1 MICPNCHTENPSNAK
16 FCIECGQP
24 LPRVC
29 AQCGAINPA
38 NAKFCYQCGR
48 SLQASPPSPAAAPD
62 AASPATAEGDERP
75 VALAPARR
83 RARRGVAVAETAAAG
98 ASANGASAPARVNA
112 HTDEA
117 AEERRVVTVLF
128 ADITSSTA
136 LADVMDPEDV
146 RALLSAFFSSMS
158 HEIHRH
164 GGTVEKYIGDAVMA
178 VFGSPVAHEDDP
190 VRAVRAAL
198 DMQAALRQFNEA
210 RRNSDPT
217 APQLQMRVGVNTG
230 DVVAASGA
238 AEGRDFL
245 ITGDAV
251 NVAARLQQIAAPGSI
266 IVGPRTYRGS
276 TGAIEYRALAPVALR
291 GKPRPVRVWEAL
303 SATGGSALLPRP
315 RGVSGLYAPMV
326 GRDVELDLLRSIYA
340 RVNNERRP
348 HLVTILGAPG
358 VGKTRLMREFLEAVT
373 TTAETEDAP
382 APILLEGRCPPYGEG
397 VTYWPLA
404 EMLRSHCQFS
414 ALQPRDEARAQLL
427 ACVRDT
433 LTRAGRADDPE
444 QVAAYLGHTIG
455 IETPERR
462 RRLLP
467 ADAQHYQEGV
477 LRSWR
482 IFFEALATERPLL
495 VVVDDIHWADET
507 LLNLLEDVAAR
518 ASGVPLLIF
527 CPARPELIEKRP
539 DWGGGKR
546 NYAIIALEALSAR
559 DSQRLIREL
568 LPDDGVPDSL
578 RWAIIGK
585 AEGNPFYVEEIV
597 RMLVDR
603 GILVEG
609 ETSEHRWRIA
619 PEAENSDEVRE
630 LAIPDTVQGVL
641 AARLDLLTE
650 DERDLL
656 QHAAVIGRYF
666 WPAALRALHP
676 HHEEATLQATLQSL
690 VQKDLIR
697 EVERPQT
704 LVAPQSDPVYTFNHS
719 LTREVT
725 YGGIARTRRAHEHQH
740 VAEWLESIAQGRESD
755 FAELLAQHYRQYY
768 IQANL
773 ARARNNARRQAIRE
787 KVVRY
792 LTIAGDQAA
801 ARHSDAKSEW
811 YYTDALDLIAE
822 DASADDVPRRVEL
835 LMKRAE
841 ARWLQLS
848 GDTAWQDYRDALHLW
863 SAYSTYMLDES
874 AASSVAATKAGDVTS
889 PSSSGASLRPPLD
902 DSAREEPALDDAQ
915 AHDDA
920 GESEPHRPVLPMN
933 WRTTGVRLYHALVLL
948 PTRYPSLFTQPPAHE
963 ELLQYLQ
970 EGLRLSDE
978 LGQAD
983 TFEGAALLTA
993 KAFFWWSWPEQR
1005 DEEKLLDALHSARE
1019 AVRIT
1024 EALDDPHSA
1033 SEALDALG
1041 SLQSATTDLRGN
1053 LESQT
1058 RRLHWARRLDD
1069 TFELVDIDA
1078 TVCSAYMLVGDY
1090 ALAIEHG
1097 QRALGLAN
1105 STDTEALCGQA
1116 LRNLAIAYFEW
1127 DRWSDTARMVE
1138 QLQGIAPRLALTYSD
1153 SHRWALYCCAI
1164 VLARTGDRDGSD
1176 RLLRKVSELPER
1188 ADTQFLGLAKARLAI
1203 ARGALKEARQSLLAS
1218 LDARAGRM
1226 VFPLV
1231 LSELA
1236 ELGART
1242 GERELYDLYAA
1253 QALELGWRSG
1263 ARKAL
1268 SQAIRARGIIG
1279 VADSNWDDALADL
1292 DNARARYRDLGTAWE
1307 EARTLYALAGLYRR
1321 RGSAGDEALAQR
1333 ELTRALELFES
1344 LKAVR
1349 DIARARAALAGG
1361 DVRLP

>member
-1 MICPNCHTENPSNAK
+1 M
-16 FCIECGQP
+16 
-24 LPRVC
+24 
-29 AQCGAINPA
+29 
-38 NAKFCYQCGR
+38 
-48 SLQASPPSPAAAPD
+48 
-62 AASPATAEGDERP
+62 
-75 VALAPARR
+75 
-83 RARRGVAVAETAAAG
+83 
-98 ASANGASAPARVNA
+98 
-112 HTDEA
+112 
-117 AEERRVVTVLF
+117 TVLF

-136 LADVMDPEDV
+136 IADVMDPEDV
-146 RALLSAFFSSMS
+146 RALLSAFFTSMS

-178 VFGSPVAHEDDP
+178 VFGIPVAHEDDP

-198 DMQAALRQFNEA
+198 DMQAALRRFNGE
-210 RRNSDPT
+210 RKRSDPT
-217 APQLQMRVGVNTG
+217 APELQMRVGVNTG
-230 DVVAASGA
+230 EVVAAGGA
-238 AEGRDFL
+238 AAGRDFL
-245 ITGDAV
+245 ITGDPV
-251 NVAARLQQIAAPGSI
+251 NVAARLQQIAAPGSVL
-266 IVGPRTYRGS
+266 VGPRTYRGS
-276 TGAIEYRALAPVALR
+276 TGAIEFRALAPVALR
-291 GKPRPVRVWEAL
+291 GKSRPVRAWEAL
-303 SATGGSALLPRP
+303 SATGSSTAPLPRP
-315 RGVSGLYAPMV
+315 RGVTGLYAPLI
-326 GRDVELDLLRSIYA
+326 GRDVELDLLRSIYT
-340 RVNNERRP
+340 RVANERRP

-358 VGKTRLMREFLEAVT
+358 VGKTRLIREFLEAVSMG
-373 TTAETEDAP
+373 AETEDAP
-382 APILLEGRCPPYGEG
+382 APLVLEGRCPPYGEG

-404 EMLRSHCQFS
+404 EMLRSHCQF
-414 ALQPRDEARAQLL
+414 AAMQPREAARAQLL
-427 ACVRDT
+427 ACVRDA
-433 LTRAGRADDPE
+433 LTTAGRSDDPE

-455 IETPERR
+455 IETTERR
-462 RRLLP
+462 RALLP

-482 IFFEALATERPLL
+482 VFFEALATERPVL

-507 LLNLLEDVAAR
+507 LLSLLEDVAAR
-518 ASGVPLLIF
+518 ASDVSLLLV
-527 CPARPELIEKRP
+527 CPARPELLEKRP

-578 RWAIIGK
+578 RWAIIQK

-603 GILVEG
+603 GILVGG
-609 ETSEHRWRIA
+609 EAGGRGWRVA
-619 PEAENSDEVRE
+619 PEAENSEEIRE

-641 AARLDLLTE
+641 AARLDLLRE

-656 QHAAVIGRYF
+656 QHAAVIGRFF

-676 HHEEATLQATLQSL
+676 HHDDNELEATLRSL
-690 VQKDLIR
+690 IQKDLIR

-704 LVAPQSDPVYTFNHS
+704 LVAPAGEPVYTFNHS

-725 YGGIARTRRAHEHQH
+725 YAGIARTRRAHEHQH
-740 VAEWLESIAQGRESD
+740 VAEWLERVAQGRELE
-755 FAELLAQHYRQYY
+755 FADLLAQHYRQYY

-773 ARARNNARRQAIRE
+773 ARARNSARRQAIRD

-792 LTIAGDQAA
+792 LTVAGDQAA
-801 ARHSDAKSEW
+801 ARHSAVKAES
-811 YYTDALDLIAE
+811 YYSDALELLTE
-822 DASADDVPRRVEL
+822 DANAEDVPRRVEL

-841 ARWLQLS
+841 ARWLQTN
-848 GDTAWQDYRDALHLW
+848 GDTAWLDYRDALHLW
-863 SAYSTYMLDES
+863 SAYSTFMLEDR
-874 AASSVAATKAGDVTS
+874 AATSIATTKAGDLSS
-889 PSSSGASLRPPLD
+889 PSASGASLPTPE
-902 DSAREEPALDDAQ
+902 ATTPAAEEEPEP
-915 AHDDA
+915 
-920 GESEPHRPVLPMN
+920 GEEASERAEPRPALPMN
-933 WRTTGVRLYHALVLL
+933 WRTIGVRLYHALVLL
-948 PTRYPSLFTQPPAHE
+948 PTRYPSLFPQPPAHE
-963 ELLQYLQ
+963 ELLRYLQ
-970 EGLRLSDE
+970 EGLRLSEE

-983 TFEGAALLTA
+983 TLDGAALLTA

-1005 DEEKLLDALHSARE
+1005 DEEKLLDALRSARE

-1024 EALDDPHSA
+1024 EQLDEPLSA

-1058 RRLHWARRLDD
+1058 RRLYWAQRLDD

-1105 STDTEALCGQA
+1105 SADAEALCAQA

-1127 DRWSDTARMVE
+1127 DKWPDTVRMAE
-1138 QLQGIAPRLALTYSD
+1138 QVQSLSPRLTLTYSD
-1153 SHRWALYCCAI
+1153 SHRWALLCWAI
-1164 VLARTGDRDGSD
+1164 VLARTGERDGSD
-1176 RLLRKVSELPER
+1176 RVLRRVSELPDRSE
-1188 ADTQFLGLAKARLAI
+1188 AQFLGLVKARLAL
-1203 ARGALKEARQSLLAS
+1203 ARGALKEARQLLLAS
-1218 LDARAGRM
+1218 LESRAGRM
-1226 VFPLV
+1226 ALPLV

-1242 GERELYDLYAA
+1242 GERELYDRFAA

-1268 SQAIRARGIIG
+1268 SQSIRARGIIG
-1279 VADSNWDDALADL
+1279 VADGRWDDALADL
-1292 DNARARYRDLGTAWE
+1292 ENARTRYRDLGARWE

-1321 RGSAGDEALAQR
+1321 RGADGDEDLAQR
-1333 ELTRALELFES
+1333 ELASALQLFES
-1344 LKAVR
+1344 LQAVR

>member
-1 MICPNCHTENPSNAK
+1 MTCPNCQTTNPDNAK
-16 FCIECGQP
+16 FCIECGQA
-24 LPRVC
+24 LPRLC
-29 AQCGAINPA
+29 AICGATNPVGAKFCHQCGAPLLA
-38 NAKFCYQCGR
+38 TTGAGVAGGTEAPKERAGETERGAAGEVARGR
-48 SLQASPPSPAAAPD
+48 S
-62 AASPATAEGDERP
+62 
-75 VALAPARR
+75 RR
-83 RARRGVAVAETAAAG
+83 RAGVAESEATPPRR
-98 ASANGASAPARVNA
+98 NGSRSRRRVN
-112 HTDEA
+112 HFEGEF

-136 LADVMDPEDV
+136 LADSMDPEDV
-146 RALLSAFFSSMS
+146 RALLSAFFTSMS

-178 VFGSPVAHEDDP
+178 VFGIPIAHEDDP

-198 DMQAALRQFNEA
+198 DMQTALRRFNES
-210 RRNSDPT
+210 RRQSDPA

-230 DVVAASGA
+230 EVVAASGA

-245 ITGDAV
+245 ITGDPV
-251 NVAARLQQIAAPGSI
+251 NVSSRLQQIAAPGSI
-266 IVGPRTYRGS
+266 LVGPRTYRGT

-303 SATGGSALLPRP
+303 SSTGSGSAPLPRP
-315 RGVSGLYAPMV
+315 RGVSGLYSPLV
-326 GRDVELDLLRSIYA
+326 GRDVEVDLLRSIYS
-340 RVNNERRP
+340 RVVNEHRP

-358 VGKTRLMREFLEAVT
+358 VGKTRLVKEFLEAVT
-373 TTAETEDAP
+373 AGAETEDAP
-382 APILLEGRCPPYGEG
+382 VPLVLEGRCPPYGEG

-404 EMLRSHCQFS
+404 EMLRAHCQFA
-414 ALQPRDEARAQLL
+414 ALQPREMARSQLL
-427 ACVRDT
+427 ICVRDAFVK
-433 LTRAGRADDPE
+433 AGRADEPE

-462 RRLLP
+462 RALLP

-482 IFFEALATERPLL
+482 VFFEALATDRPVV

-518 ASGVPLLIF
+518 ASGVPLLLI

-578 RWAIIGK
+578 RWAIVKK

-603 GILVEG
+603 GILIGG
-609 ETSEHRWRIA
+609 EAAGRGWRIA
-619 PEAENSDEVRE
+619 PEAENSEEVRE

-641 AARLDLLTE
+641 AARLDLLRE
-650 DERDLL
+650 EERDLL

-676 HHEEATLQATLQSL
+676 HHDDAELFATLRSL
-690 VQKDLIR
+690 TQKDLIR
-697 EVERPQT
+697 EVERPQA
-704 LVAPQSDPVYTFNHS
+704 LVAPVGEQVYTFNHS

-725 YGGIARTRRAHEHQH
+725 YAGIARTRRAHEHQH
-740 VAEWLESIAQGRESD
+740 VAEWLESAAKGRESE
-755 FAELLAQHYRQYY
+755 FADLLAQHYRQYY

-773 ARARNNARRQAIRE
+773 ARARSSARRQAVRD
-787 KVVRY
+787 KVIQY

-801 ARHSDAKSEW
+801 ARHSGMKAES
-811 YYTDALDLIAE
+811 YYTDALELLTE
-822 DASADDVPRRVEL
+822 DASAEDVPARVEL

-841 ARWLQLS
+841 SRWLQTN

-863 SAYSTYMLDES
+863 SAYSTYMLADS
-874 AASSVAATKAGDVTS
+874 AASSVAATRAGDV
-889 PSSSGASLRPPLD
+889 SSASASGVSLLAPAPAPPIEDAAQSAATEGAEARP
-902 DSAREEPALDDAQ
+902 A
-915 AHDDA
+915 
-920 GESEPHRPVLPMN
+920 LPMN
-933 WRTTGVRLYHALVLL
+933 WRTIGIRLYHALVQL
-948 PTRYPSLFTQPPAHE
+948 PTRYPDLFPQPPAHE
-963 ELLQYLQ
+963 ELLRYLQ
-970 EGLRLSDE
+970 EGLRLSEE

-1005 DEEKLLDALHSARE
+1005 DEEKLLDALRSARE

-1024 EALDDPHSA
+1024 ESLDEPHSA

-1058 RRLHWARRLDD
+1058 RRLQWAQRLDD
-1069 TFELVDIDA
+1069 THELVDIDA

-1090 ALAIEHG
+1090 ALAVEHG
-1097 QRALGLAN
+1097 QRALGLAE
-1105 STDTEALCGQA
+1105 SSDADALRAQA
-1116 LRNLAIAYFEW
+1116 LRNLTIAYFEW
-1127 DRWSDTARMVE
+1127 DKWPDTIRLCA
-1138 QLQGIAPRLALTYSD
+1138 QLQAIAPRLTLTYSD
-1153 SHRWALYCCAI
+1153 SHRWALLCCAI
-1164 VLARTGDRDGSD
+1164 VLARTGERDGSD
-1176 RLLRKVSELPER
+1176 RILRRVSELPER
-1188 ADTQFLGLAKARLAI
+1188 SEAQFLGLVKARLAN
-1203 ARGALKEARQSLLAS
+1203 ARGALKEARQTLLAALES
-1218 LDARAGRM
+1218 RAGRM
-1226 VFPLV
+1226 AMPHV

-1242 GERELYDLYAA
+1242 GERELYDRFAA

-1279 VADSNWDDALADL
+1279 VADGRWDDALADL
-1292 DNARARYRDLGTAWE
+1292 ENARTRYRELGAAWE

-1321 RGSAGDEALAQR
+1321 RGSGGDEELARR
-1333 ELTRALELFES
+1333 ELTSALDLFES
-1344 LKAVR
+1344 LKSVR
-1349 DIARARAALAGG
+1349 DIARAKAALAGA